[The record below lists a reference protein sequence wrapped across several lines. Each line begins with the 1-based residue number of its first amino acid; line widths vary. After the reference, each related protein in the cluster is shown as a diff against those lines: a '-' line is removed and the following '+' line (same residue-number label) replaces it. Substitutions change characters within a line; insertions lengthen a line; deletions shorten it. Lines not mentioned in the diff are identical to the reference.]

1 MIGKFHSMEEGPP
14 VSLAAA
20 LLMDPDTEKVIYQ
33 VILTSIFDKNIILEH
48 QQARRI
54 EE

>member
-1 MIGKFHSMEEGPP
+1 MEEGPL

-20 LLMDPDTEKVIYQ
+20 MLMDPDAEKVIYQ

-48 QQARRI
+48 QPAQRI